1 MDAPKAKR
9 LIPRQAEHALVR
21 SENQEEGLSDEEAK
35 PKEADHAVDD
45 NQATAFLG
53 AEVAL
58 LSNPVDGAEEPL

>member
-1 MDAPKAKR
+1 M
-9 LIPRQAEHALVR
+9 VR

-45 NQATAFLG
+45 NQAPSFLG